1 MIEKIRNGVQDWL
14 DACRYAN
21 ECAPDLF
28 DFAKNDDYF
37 FILMTICLVAGFW
50 LANMLS
56 ARERANPIYER
67 GDFGAS
73 RNRQKARL
81 SHANADDGATIVFVS
96 AISAVAQIT
105 GLSFLLFPEIGAL
118 SNEVFR
124 KPHGAWA
131 NGPLMLIVTPFCT
144 GLIGTVITQVFP
156 YGALAVLVS
165 IIAGIIVIRRLG
177 SPVTPAISA
186 GLLPVTLGDSSW
198 WYPSSLLLGATLL
211 STAAYARRRIDA
223 PEKNKS
229 GASDESHHPASAGR
243 DVSWIPFLAA
253 FFLLSASLASLTG
266 WRFLMFP
273 PLAVIAFEMFAHAS
287 ICPWAQRPLLLP
299 VAGGLTITAGIFTV
313 GYLGNGVI
321 AVALTMLFG
330 VAALRMLAFH
340 APPALAVGLL
350 PFVMPR
356 PDYLH
361 GFSVVCGAALLTFV
375 FLLWRKTKEP
385 VCPD

>member
-1 MIEKIRNGVQDWL
+1 MIEKIKNSFQDWL

-21 ECAPDLF
+21 ECAPDLS
-28 DFAKNDDYF
+28 DFTKDETSLF
-37 FILMTICLVAGFW
+37 LLLTILIIAGFW
-50 LANMLS
+50 LANMRL
-56 ARERANPIYER
+56 AREHPRPKQKSKA
-67 GDFGAS
+67 FGAS
-73 RNRQKARL
+73 DNQHKARL
-81 SHANADDGATIVFVS
+81 SHANVGDGATIVFVS
-96 AISAVAQIT
+96 TISAMAQMT
-105 GLSFLLFPEIGAL
+105 GFSSLLFPEIGAL

-124 KPHGAWA
+124 KPHGVWSNA
-131 NGPLMLIVTPFCT
+131 PLLLIVTPFCA
-144 GLIGTVITQVFP
+144 GLIGTIITHFLP
-156 YGALAVLVS
+156 YGFLAVLVS
-165 IIAGIIVIRRLG
+165 IIAGLIVIRLLG

-186 GLLPVTLGDSSW
+186 GLLPVTLGDSAW
-198 WYPSSLLLGATLL
+198 LYPCSLLVGAMLL
-211 STAAYARRRIDA
+211 SGAARARRRIVP
-223 PEKNKS
+223 PEKSKS
-229 GASDESHHPASAGR
+229 GSPDETHSQASAAR
-243 DVSWIPFLAA
+243 DLSWVPFLAA

-299 VAGGLTITAGIFTV
+299 VACGLTITAGIFIV
-313 GYLGNGVI
+313 GYLGNG
-321 AVALTMLFG
+321 APAAALTMLFG
-330 VAALRMLAFH
+330 TATLRMLAFH

-385 VCPD
+385 T